1 MKKKQITVGWIIK
14 SRFEFISQREKMIT
28 HPSLVLK
35 TLYNSFQ
42 TACEALYY
50 LKQPLNTIHRV
61 VLSDGK
67 TQYAVLRHRVTGEF
81 KLDRFYCDYTTLGNN
96 TVYLNEAL
104 KYWKDYEPVYV
115 DIL

>member
-1 MKKKQITVGWIIK
+1 MKTKQITVGWIIK
-14 SRFEFISQREKMIT
+14 SRFEFISQGEKIIT

-61 VLSDGK
+61 VLSDKK
-67 TQYAVLRHRVTGEF
+67 TQYAVLRHKVTGEF
-81 KLDRFYCDYTTLGNN
+81 KLNRWYYASNSSKLSKY
-96 TVYLNEAL
+96 YLNEAL